1 MKKNYFLIPALS
13 IFLFSCAKNKSE
25 PAPPNNTVVDADG
38 NTYNTKKI
46 GNQTWMLENL
56 KTTKFNDGTPITK
69 YSFATHGNKWFYIPA
84 PEALYQWAWT
94 GGSGTSLPFDF
105 YGAMYNH
112 FALESGKLAPKGW
125 RIPTEQDFKELE
137 SYLRA
142 NGYANN
148 EAIALKS
155 TTGWDASS
163 GNGTN
168 AIGFNALPN
177 GYVASGGSPT
187 ASLVIGSFA
196 TSTIGSGTLN
206 SSTIRKT
213 VNLFNVPTILFLDN
227 SVALGFGVRCIK
239 E

>member
-1 MKKNYFLIPALS
+1 MKKINFLIPF
-13 IFLFSCAKNKSE
+13 FLFIIFSCNKNKTE
-25 PAPPNNTVVDADG
+25 PTPPNNTAVDADG
-38 NTYNTKKI
+38 NTYTTKKI

-56 KTTKFNDGTPITK
+56 KTTKYNDGTPITK
-69 YSFATHGNKWFYIPA
+69 YSFATHGNKWFYVPA
-84 PEALYQWAWT
+84 PEALYQWANT
-94 GGSGTSLPFDF
+94 TTSGQTLPFDY
-105 YGAMYNH
+105 YGAVYNH

-137 SYLRA
+137 SYLRL

-155 TTGWDASS
+155 TTGWLPSS

-168 AIGFNALPN
+168 AVGFNALPN
-177 GYVASGGSPT
+177 GYVAAGGT
-187 ASLVIGSFA
+187 ATGSSLIGNFA
-196 TSTIGSGTLN
+196 TSTIGSGPLN

-213 VNLFNVPTILFLDN
+213 IDLFNLPTIIFSDN
-227 SVALGFGVRCIK
+227 TVSLGFGVRCIK